1 MSENFNLRS
10 KSYQKQLGWGLLTGL
25 LSSIGAFIFIALV
38 NWGTDLVW
46 PNKPGWEPF
55 SGSWTIVA
63 VMTVFGLIVGL
74 IHQFTPA
81 AQLDVFEAVDNGRL
95 DPKPVPAS
103 VFASF
108 MSLIGGFSLGPEVP
122 TGMLA
127 AGLGTWLSER
137 RKLDEDTTRTNVLS
151 SVSGAYAGLFSS
163 PLALIMMLL
172 ESTHMQTAVYYGTLF
187 IAGLAAAIGFSLF
200 YFLGGDTFSSLLGL
214 VQPPEYDL
222 RLWHIGMGI
231 LFGLIAV
238 PIAIVFLLISKALGR
253 LAAPLKSQPIVRGI
267 VGGLALG
274 LLGKALPITLFLG
287 TDGLAITTQDAA
299 EIGVALLIV
308 FALAKMVAL
317 AGALSFGF
325 IGGPI
330 FPMLFVGATLGS
342 AINLAFPQ
350 IPLGLSVG
358 CMMVAVPA
366 VVVPIPLA
374 LAVIGIL
381 VMGLSPTNSLPVVMA
396 SLTAFSVAHGLGLF
410 AGAKKEKGDAAQNN
424 TK

>member
-25 LSSIGAFIFIALV
+25 LSSIGAFIFLALV

-55 SGSWTIVA
+55 SGSWAIVA

-81 AQLDVFEAVDNGRL
+81 AQLDVFEAVDKGYL

-103 VFASF
+103 LLASL
-108 MSLIGGFSLGPEVP
+108 MSLIGGFSVGPEVP

-151 SVSGAYAGLFSS
+151 SVAGAYSGLFSS
-163 PLALIMMLL
+163 PFALIMMLL

-214 VQPPEYDL
+214 VKPPEYDL

-231 LFGLIAV
+231 LFGMIAV
-238 PIAIVFLLISKALGR
+238 PIASLFLLIAKALGR

-299 EIGVALLIV
+299 EIGVALLIL

-330 FPMLFVGATLGS
+330 FPMLFIGATLGS

-350 IPLGLSVG
+350 IPFGLAVG

-374 LAVIGIL
+374 LAVIVIL
-381 VMGLSPTNSLPVVMA
+381 VMGLSSTNSLPVVMA
-396 SLTAFSVAHGLGLF
+396 SLTAFSIAHGLGLF
-410 AGAKKEKGDAAQNN
+410 AGSKKEAAPA
-424 TK
+424 K